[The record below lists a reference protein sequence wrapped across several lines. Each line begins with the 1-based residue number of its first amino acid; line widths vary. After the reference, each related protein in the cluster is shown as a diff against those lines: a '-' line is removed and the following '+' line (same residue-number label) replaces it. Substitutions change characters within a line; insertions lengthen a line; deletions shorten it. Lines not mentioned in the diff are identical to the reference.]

1 MIEVLWKLLSLRAP
15 RAPPWTMETLLYYT
29 SGSMA
34 WTVPIP
40 SSKTLGGS
48 LLPAEGHPTPQRGAP
63 GLPCGAIAHL
73 ELTECLT
80 VSSLSFLL

>member
-1 MIEVLWKLLSLRAP
+1 MG
-15 RAPPWTMETLLYYT
+15 PPWTMGTLLYYT

-34 WTVPIP
+34 WTMPIP

-63 GLPCGAIAHL
+63 GLPCGTIMYL
-73 ELTECLT
+73 GLTQCLT